1 MRTYNADGTQ
11 KINSDCAEKNSRN
24 VSSMFDEKKRRK
36 KQQNSNSFDIRAM
49 HNKARNERLEMRNYY

>member
-24 VSSMFDEKKRRK
+24 VSSMFDEKKREKTAKLKLIRYK
-36 KQQNSNSFDIRAM
+36 SHAQQS
-49 HNKARNERLEMRNYY
+49 EE